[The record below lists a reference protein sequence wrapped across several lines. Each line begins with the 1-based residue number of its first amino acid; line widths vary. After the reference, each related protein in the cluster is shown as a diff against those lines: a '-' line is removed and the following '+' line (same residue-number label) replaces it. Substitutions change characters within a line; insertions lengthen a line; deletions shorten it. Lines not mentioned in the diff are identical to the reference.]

1 MRQWLYCREG
11 QEPKDGLLV
20 LTQQPWQRE
29 EPEGMTSP
37 PPQEGVQEGI
47 S

>member
-1 MRQWLYCREG
+1 MA
-11 QEPKDGLLV
+11 LLV

-29 EPEGMTSP
+29 EPEGMTRP
-37 PPQEGVQEGI
+37 PEEGVQEGI